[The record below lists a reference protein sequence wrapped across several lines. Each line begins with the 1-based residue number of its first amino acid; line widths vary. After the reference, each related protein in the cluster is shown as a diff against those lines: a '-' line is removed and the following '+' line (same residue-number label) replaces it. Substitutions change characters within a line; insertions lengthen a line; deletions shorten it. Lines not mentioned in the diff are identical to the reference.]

1 MTELASLGKQFLKQY
16 LSDCGVEIIKK
27 GSGEWIRCINPEHD
41 DKNPSCAFIPEC
53 GGTWIHCFSCGFSAD
68 IYRAA
73 TALED
78 KPSHGLGYIKENIEY
93 ILSKYSI
100 PFDPIEFSEEQ
111 IEEFKFD
118 SLYETVFK
126 LMTSINSETS
136 LPEFCDL
143 KYAISRGWNSTTC
156 AKLGIGS
163 IKDYDKFIIAL
174 ANSTRITKEEL
185 VKMGIRRSLFG
196 PNFLTFCIKDY
207 DGSVKGVVARYI
219 PWTKGSDTPK
229 YDNTGIEENPNYKKD
244 ELLYCS
250 DIASKYKNLRLDIFE
265 GYGSAVTAHQENYHN
280 CVALGGTALTSSH
293 IELIRSLGFT
303 HINLVLDQDSTGTK
317 KMEAYMEKFSGYNGL
332 RVTTMDLPFT
342 EEDRKVPGQNDPDYY
357 IRKYGIGEYRKLKP
371 IGVFEHMIR
380 KHGENIDPES
390 NPSFTSSFTKNMI
403 KLLLNEE
410 DLVERSQMIGTLSKY
425 TKVDKEDI
433 RAELQ
438 RLAANDVNKIRDDLT
453 KKLKRVGNVDDL
465 QSILDTSLYQ
475 IEHSS
480 TTKKDRHLVSV
491 AETVEFFDDVF
502 QEMNSYKEGIHGW
515 ITGFT
520 ALDNKLDGIPKPLK
534 AGRAIAIAG
543 ASQHGKSAILL
554 NIAYQ
559 VALKNKDV
567 AICYWAIDDNRKSI
581 AYRLISMIS
590 GVPMKKI
597 LNNVKRSDE
606 DVKAMKLAQDI
617 LRQLTTDRKLVFKD
631 DKFGRNIAKAEAW
644 IKDTQDATGNHIM
657 FCIDSLH
664 NVKNDSDTDS
674 RIKVLTSSTWAKAL
688 TARVPATVLMTL
700 EMVKNRIAGQKPNMI
715 SISETV
721 KIEFDMDTI
730 GIVWNEAVGSFTSL
744 DNPMI
749 KARWGFPG
757 AYKPIIELDIQ
768 KNKSGAGERGSIYFK
783 YDNET
788 TGIVGCSSTLEVN
801 DLPLE
806 DIPFGNSSLKFDVHT
821 KEEVDSDTGW

>member
-1 MTELASLGKQFLKQY
+1 MELAAQGKQFLRQY
-16 LSDCGVEIIKK
+16 LSDCGVEIIKR
-27 GSGEWIRCINPEHD
+27 GSGEWLKCINPDHPD
-41 DKNPSCAFIPEC
+41 NNPSCSFIPESN
-53 GGTWIHCFSCGFSAD
+53 GTWIHCFSCGFSGD

-78 KPSHGLGYIKENIEY
+78 KPSSGLPYIRENIEY
-93 ILSKYSI
+93 ILTKYSI
-100 PFDPIEFSEEQ
+100 PFEPIEFTEEQ
-111 IEEFKFD
+111 LETFRYD

-126 LMTSINSETS
+126 LMVATNSDTS

-143 KYAISRGWNSTTC
+143 KYAQQRGWNSTTC

-163 IKDYDKFIIAL
+163 VKNFDKFIEAL
-174 ANSTRITKEEL
+174 SNSTRIPKEDL
-185 VKMGIRRSLFG
+185 QKMGIRRSLFG
-196 PNFLTFCIKDY
+196 PDYLTFCIKDY

-219 PWTKGSDTPK
+219 NWTKGSDTPK
-229 YDNTGIEENPNYKKD
+229 YDNTGIEENPNYHKD

-250 DIASKYKNLRLDIFE
+250 HIAGKYKSLRLDIFE

-280 CVALGGTALTSSH
+280 CVALGGTALTTSH

-303 HINLVLDQDSTGTK
+303 HINLVLDQDKTGTK
-317 KMEAYMEKFSGYNGL
+317 KMQAYMEKFSGYNGL
-332 RVTTMDLPFT
+332 RVTTMDLPFS
-342 EEDRKVPGQNDPDYY
+342 EEDRAVEGQNDPDFF

-371 IGVFEHMIR
+371 VGVFEHMIK
-380 KHGENIDPES
+380 KHGEEIDPDS
-390 NPSFTSSFTKNMI
+390 NPSFTSSFTKSMI
-403 KLLLNEE
+403 KLILNEE
-410 DLVERSQMIGTLSKY
+410 DLVERSQMINTLSKY
-425 TKVDKEDI
+425 TRVEKEDI

-438 RLAANDVNKIRDDLT
+438 RLTANDVNKLRDDLT
-453 KKLKRVGNVDDL
+453 KKLKRVGSVDDL

-475 IEHSS
+475 IENSS
-480 TTKKDRHLVSV
+480 TTKKDRHLISV
-491 AETVEFFDDVF
+491 VETVEFFDDVF

-515 ITGFT
+515 VTGFT

-534 AGRAIAIAG
+534 AGRAIAFAG

-554 NIAYQ
+554 NVALQ
-559 VALKNKDV
+559 VALNNKDA

-597 LNNVKRSDE
+597 LNNVKRSDD
-606 DVKAMKLAQDI
+606 DVKAMKMAQDI

-631 DKFGRNIAKAEAW
+631 DKFGRNIARAESW

-664 NVKNDSDTDS
+664 NVKNESDSDS
-674 RIKVLTSSTWAKAL
+674 RIKVLTSSTWAKSL

-730 GIVWNEAVGSFTSL
+730 GIVWNEAVGSFTSV
-744 DNPMI
+744 DNPTV
-749 KARWGFPG
+749 KAKWGHLG
-757 AYKPIIELDIQ
+757 IYKPIIELDIQ
-768 KNKSGAGERGSIYFK
+768 KNKSGAGERGSVYFK

-788 TGIVGCSSTLEVN
+788 TAIVGCSSTLDCDN
-801 DLPLE
+801 PPLE
-806 DIPFGNSSLKFDVHT
+806 NLSYGNTNLKFDVKT
-821 KEEVDSDTGW
+821 EDVETDTGW